1 MSSTNWKKLGKRQG
15 GNMKT
20 NRNVKMD
27 KAYYNNG
34 KWDTVYTLDDIKRL
48 AYYNIDL
55 PNVVGIGTN
64 QPFSKLSFGNS
75 TGNGK
80 KEEGDLKADELSA
93 TLEKSEKTIDG
104 VNKTLEGQF
113 LKA

>member
-1 MSSTNWKKLGKRQG
+1 MEKNWVRDKG

-75 TGNGK
+75 TSNGK
-80 KEEGDLKADELSA
+80 KEEGDLKVIELSA
-93 TLEKSEKTIDG
+93 IALHEKNFRK
-104 VNKTLEGQF
+104 NY
-113 LKA
+113 